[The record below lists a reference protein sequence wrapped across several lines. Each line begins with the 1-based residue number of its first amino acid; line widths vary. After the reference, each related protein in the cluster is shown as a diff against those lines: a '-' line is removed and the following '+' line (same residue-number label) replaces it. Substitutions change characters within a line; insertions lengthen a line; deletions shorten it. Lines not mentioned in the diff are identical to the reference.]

1 MGCVAVLI
9 CIDISQE
16 RDLFTMEAAGS
27 SETSI
32 SINIQQG
39 IRIQTTEIFMA
50 EVLIM
55 AWFREHV
62 GERSG

>member
-1 MGCVAVLI
+1 M

-16 RDLFTMEAAGS
+16 RDLLMMEAAGS
-27 SETSI
+27 SETSV
-32 SINIQQG
+32 SINRQQG